1 MRQMTNSRTCTAWGL
16 AVSAV
21 LLSPII
27 VIFLIPLTIGV
38 GFDIFDLVGETPFAL
53 ALCAPVAFVLLR
65 LVSLRAVAHQ
75 LAVLLR
81 PRLPLHP
88 SGELNYAPKSIS

>member
-1 MRQMTNSRTCTAWGL
+1 MINTRTCTAWGL
-16 AVSAV
+16 AISAI

-27 VIFLIPLTIGV
+27 VIFSIPLAIGV
-38 GFDIFDLVGETPFAL
+38 GVDIFELVGEVPFAL

-65 LVSLRAVAHQ
+65 LVSLRAVVRQ
-75 LAVLLR
+75 FAVLLR
-81 PRLPLHP
+81 PRLPLDR